1 MTQRS
6 QTYSALSRCSR
17 ILVSLLIASS
27 LVTECQPAGIASSPQ
42 KDKSSSR
49 ISLGGQPAAIESVT
63 VSQRVV
69 KGADKLAEVRTKF
82 VINAPPETVWQVLT
96 DFAEYPH
103 MFRRLESC
111 RVTKQEGHLVWTESD
126 LKPHVFVR
134 TQRQHTIN
142 DLSGKPSVLD
152 WKVIDGNFKTV
163 IGKWELSPIDKGN
176 RCAVI
181 YTLAVDTGP
190 IIPKFLVSF
199 ALKNF
204 QKEIGTALK
213 QFVETTKVSSKPQP
227 SL

>member
-1 MTQRS
+1 
-6 QTYSALSRCSR
+6 L
-17 ILVSLLIASS
+17 
-27 LVTECQPAGIASSPQ
+27 
-42 KDKSSSR
+42 
-49 ISLGGQPAAIESVT
+49 SLGGKSTSLGTKTA
-63 VSQRVV
+63 SQKVF
-69 KGADKLAEVRTKF
+69 KASDKLAEVRTKF
-82 VINAPPETVWQVLT
+82 VINAPPEIVWQVLT
-96 DFAEYPH
+96 NFSEYPN

-111 RVTKQEGHLVWTESD
+111 RITKQEGNLVWTESD

-152 WKVIDGNFKTV
+152 WQVIDGNFKTV
-163 IGKWELSPIDKGN
+163 IGKWELSPVDSGN

-199 ALKNF
+199 ALRNF

-213 QFVETTKVSSKPQP
+213 QFVETTRVSTTASRT
-227 SL
+227 L

>member
-1 MTQRS
+1 MTQPS
-6 QTYSALSRCSR
+6 KTYSALMRCNR
-17 ILVSLLIASS
+17 FLVSLIVASA
-27 LVTECQPAGIASSPQ
+27 LAPGCQPAGIASSPHQ
-42 KDKSSSR
+42 DKSNSK
-49 ISLGGQPAAIESVT
+49 ISLGGKSAAIESVT
-63 VSQRVV
+63 VSQKVV

-96 DFAEYPH
+96 DFAQYPH

-111 RVTKQEGHLVWTESD
+111 RVTKQEGNLVWTESD

-190 IIPKFLVSF
+190 VIPKFLVSF

-204 QKEIGTALK
+204 QKEIGAALK
-213 QFVETTKVSSKPQP
+213 QFVETTKLSSQPQP